1 MNSIRRIAK
10 LLAIGCVCAVM
21 SLAEGAKEPDMN
33 EGAAVAMEITELD
46 VNDSTLTLGYK
57 IVNGTDRD
65 AWVCDKIGPMA
76 FEVFLTADKQT
87 LLIRKRLDVPSS
99 RMWRDIPVGRYV
111 RMAPGESLAES
122 VQITLPASPRIQ
134 YANEYATESAQPVG
148 RLALE
153 IGYYD
158 EDLPALIHSILDVAK
173 KSGLT
178 SADVPVE
185 ILDTYFRGLRVRGVL
200 GSFDQMTPDPYG
212 QGYVNIFF
220 SSQALTGE
228 KILRADVNDVSIP
241 YGKWEQP
248 RMAVP

>member
-1 MNSIRRIAK
+1 
-10 LLAIGCVCAVM
+10 
-21 SLAEGAKEPDMN
+21 MN

-200 GSFDQMTPDPYG
+200 GSFDQMNPDPYG

-228 KILRADVNDVSIP
+228 KILRADVNNVSIS
-241 YGKWEQP
+241 YKGYSERVAKTGK
-248 RMAVP
+248 R